1 MKASQKILLASLLL
15 LLAAAVTGVILTRNA
30 ALPKILHGGSKQP
43 APMDTPLVDLQP
55 LRTAREL
62 APLAL
67 TPDEQP
73 LAQEAVRIADH
84 DVDLAF
90 AIALRQAAENPP
102 PPTAGTKAIS
112 ERLQAAQK
120 LAQADQKQVTSLT
133 KQLAGATGPVKEK
146 LEEDLEL
153 ARAQLELDGDELEDA
168 KQDLMRAGGDLR
180 GRIQRMVEEHEAGQH
195 QDSQTA
201 HSSAAAA
208 PPQPFFRRGLAG
220 EVTEWNR
227 YRNKQALLLRARS
240 EAQDRIE
247 RLKRDHKELEEHLK
261 AERAKAPLLH
271 RPSAPDAPPE
281 RPAAGTA
288 ESAVLIATA
297 KHLSEDQK
305 ELASFDKRIS
315 DEQELGEIY
324 SRWNELASAQTR
336 AALHRVLLSILWVL
350 VVLVVVV
357 GFSGWLDH
365 FFFKQLSPDR
375 RRLVTLRTV
384 LRVTMQAVG
393 VIAGLLLI
401 FGPPAQLATM
411 IGLAG
416 AGLTIALKD
425 FIVGFF
431 GWFVLMGKNGIRLG
445 DWVEINGVSGEVME
459 IGLFR
464 TVLLETGNWTDAGRP
479 TGRRVT
485 FVNSFAIE
493 GHYFNFSTTGQWLWD
508 ELQIVIP
515 IRKDPYPIADAIRK
529 TVATET
535 SENARLAEQEW
546 QRATRSQ
553 EASAFTAEPAIMIRP
568 AALGME
574 ISVRY
579 ITRANERHKLRSKLY
594 HEVVQLLGHKDATV
608 NPPAETTPA
617 PAAPEETA

>member
-15 LLAAAVTGVILTRNA
+15 LLAAAVAGVFLTRDA
-30 ALPKILHGGSKQP
+30 GRP
-43 APMDTPLVDLQP
+43 ATLRQQQNKPASLQAPLVDEQP
-55 LRTAREL
+55 LRTARSL
-62 APLAL
+62 APLAR

-73 LAQEAVRIADH
+73 LAKEAVRIADH

-90 AIALRQAAENPP
+90 AIAMRQATENPP
-102 PPTAGTKAIS
+102 PPTPETREIVK
-112 ERLQAAQK
+112 RLQDAKKTVAEEQQEV
-120 LAQADQKQVTSLT
+120 ANLT
-133 KQLAGATGPVKEK
+133 NQLAGASGARKEK
-146 LEEDLEL
+146 LQEDVDEVKAQLDPDLDDLEETK
-153 ARAQLELDGDELEDA
+153 QELI
-168 KQDLMRAGGDLR
+168 RAGGDPR
-180 GRIQRMVEEHEAGQH
+180 ARIEQMKEAHEAVQH
-195 QDSQTA
+195 EG
-201 HSSAAAA
+201 
-208 PPQPFFRRGLAG
+208 GLAVLSSG
-220 EVTEWNR
+220 ASQPQTSFRGGLAADLAEWSR
-227 YRNKQALLLRARS
+227 LRNKMAMLFSART
-240 EAQDRIE
+240 EAQDKVQSLARQ
-247 RLKRDHKELEEHLK
+247 RKELKEQLDTKREKAVTLRDRSVRKAAPEQQAAAQEAARHLGEERK
-261 AERAKAPLLH
+261 
-271 RPSAPDAPPE
+271 
-281 RPAAGTA
+281 T
-288 ESAVLIATA
+288 
-297 KHLSEDQK
+297 
-305 ELASFDKRIS
+305 LADFDKRIS
-315 DEQELGEIY
+315 DEQELGDIY
-324 SRWNELASAQTR
+324 SRWNELAGAQTR
-336 AALHRVLLSILWVL
+336 AALHRVLLSLFWIL

-357 GFSGWLDH
+357 GFSAWLDH

-401 FGPPAQLATM
+401 FGPPAQLATI

-515 IRKDPYPIADAIRK
+515 IRTDPYPIADAIRK

-553 EASAFTAEPAIMIRP
+553 EASAFTAEPAIIIRP

-594 HEVVQLLGHKDATV
+594 HEVVQLMGHKEATV
-608 NPPAETTPA
+608 R
-617 PAAPEETA
+617 PAAEITPDPATPEETA